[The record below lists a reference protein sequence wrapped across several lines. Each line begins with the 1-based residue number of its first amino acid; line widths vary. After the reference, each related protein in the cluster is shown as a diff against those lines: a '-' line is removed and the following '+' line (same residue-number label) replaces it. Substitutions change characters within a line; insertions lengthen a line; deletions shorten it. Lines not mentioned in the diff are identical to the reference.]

1 MITLDPDTAQP
12 NPEVMRCLARDH
24 EGKAGVYAA
33 VVVEGT
39 VRPQDKITLQD

>member
-1 MITLDPDTAQP
+1 
-12 NPEVMRCLARDH
+12 MRCLARDH

-39 VRPQDKITLQD
+39 IRPYDMITLQD